1 MNHKEFFK
9 ILVGNPPPEIEF
21 EIEVKQRETEQ
32 MPEEAVR
39 LAQYTQN
46 WEVLDFEVKGFQVFP
61 KFPTVTKF

>member
-1 MNHKEFFK
+1 MRAWVVRVPAGYIGLDK
-9 ILVGNPPPEIEF
+9 INATGFQTVIQALDE
-21 EIEVKQRETEQ
+21 
-32 MPEEAVR
+32 EEAVR